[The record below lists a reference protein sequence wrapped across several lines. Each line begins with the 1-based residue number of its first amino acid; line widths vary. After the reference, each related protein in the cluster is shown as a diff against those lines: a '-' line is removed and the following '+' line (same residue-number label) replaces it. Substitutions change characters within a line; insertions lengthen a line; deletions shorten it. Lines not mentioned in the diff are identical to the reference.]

1 MGLTRRLRL
10 SEDDK
15 KFYRRLV
22 LIAVLA
28 IFLIVFLVAITTAYA
43 QWACI
48 QIGLRGDPLPSNC
61 SGMGKFALELL
72 GAVIGILGAIKLLG
86 Q

>member
-1 MGLTRRLRL
+1 
-10 SEDDK
+10 
-15 KFYRRLV
+15 
-22 LIAVLA
+22 
-28 IFLIVFLVAITTAYA
+28 VFLVAITTAYA

-48 QIGLRGDPLPSNC
+48 QIGLRGDPMPSNC

-72 GAVIGILGAIKLLG
+72 GAVIGVLGAIKLLG